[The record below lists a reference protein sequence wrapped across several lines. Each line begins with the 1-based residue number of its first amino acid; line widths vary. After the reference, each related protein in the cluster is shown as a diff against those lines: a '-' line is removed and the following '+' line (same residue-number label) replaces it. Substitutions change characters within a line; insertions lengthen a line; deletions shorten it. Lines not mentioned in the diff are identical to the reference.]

1 MEVGSKLLAAIRGA
15 KNGLFQPVEASPDG
29 ELLVASALPPYA
41 EITRQGDGWAA
52 MSTAAVAA
60 LVVRPGVTAMAT
72 LWNGEGEGG
81 KSYIID
87 RAFAHNL
94 VGTANSV
101 YGIWLCAHKRM
112 AAVTN
117 DITARGSLSGK
128 GTGYGGA
135 ARFDIEATVVDD
147 GWFPYGLSEHTV
159 TVTTPGG
166 QVEALVA
173 GRIIV
178 PPQCGVSLQIVA
190 NVVGV
195 TFTSGFAWYERKLTV
210 SV

>member
-41 EITRQGDGWAA
+41 ELSRQGDGWQA
-52 MSTAAVAA
+52 MATAAVAA
-60 LVVRPGVTAMAT
+60 LVVRPTTVAMAT

-101 YGIWLCAHKRM
+101 YGLWLCAHKRM
-112 AAVTN
+112 AAVTD

-128 GTGYGGA
+128 GTAYGGA
-135 ARFDIEATVVDD
+135 ARFDNGATVVND
-147 GWFPYGLSEHTV
+147 GWFPFGKSEHTV

-166 QVEALVA
+166 QLEALVE

-178 PPQCGVSLQIVA
+178 PPQCGVSLHVVA
-190 NVVGV
+190 DVVGA
-195 TFTSGFAWYERKLTV
+195 TFTAGFAWYERKLTV